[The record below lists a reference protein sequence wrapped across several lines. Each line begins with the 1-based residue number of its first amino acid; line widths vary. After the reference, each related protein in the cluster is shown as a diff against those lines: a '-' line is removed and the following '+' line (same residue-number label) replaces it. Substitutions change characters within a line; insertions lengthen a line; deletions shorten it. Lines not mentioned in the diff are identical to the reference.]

1 MLKCALGF
9 NKVRSLTPNC
19 LLGSLVHGQQ
29 PLDVSYYP
37 VPKLRTRTGLSGCQS
52 YGYGLVIKLVGSWG
66 VVAAAAAQACACA
79 GLSTLLCLRVASC
92 VRYWR
97 PLLLIFGTSWSNLT
111 PYLL

>member
-52 YGYGLVIKLVGSWG
+52 YGSGLVIKLVGSWG
-66 VVAAAAAQACACA
+66 RGWRQRRRKPAHAQGSARCFAL
-79 GLSTLLCLRVASC
+79 GSLLVSVIGALCS
-92 VRYWR
+92 
-97 PLLLIFGTSWSNLT
+97 
-111 PYLL
+111 